1 MYDIFIHDETNMAWG
16 IFNKIGQGV
25 TRGLDFAK
33 NKVLPTVNK
42 VIDAVKPFVEGTKYG
57 KYVEKAEKFRDVGQK
72 YVDKTDKVV
81 NAFKGTG
88 GRKMMPQLKFEELD
102 DGEDEEFDE

>member
-1 MYDIFIHDETNMAWG
+1 MTIFIHDETNMALG
-16 IFNKIGQGV
+16 IFNKIGKGLKQGF
-25 TRGLDFAK
+25 DFVK
-33 NKVLPTVNK
+33 NKVMPVANK
-42 VIDAVKPFVEGTKYG
+42 VIDTVKPFVTGIKYG
-57 KYVEKAEKFRDVGQK
+57 KYVEKAEKFKDFGQK
-72 YVDKTDKVV
+72 YLDKTDKVV

>member
-1 MYDIFIHDETNMAWG
+1 MTIFIHDETNMAWG
-16 IFNKIGQGV
+16 IFNKIGKVLKQ
-25 TRGLDFAK
+25 GLDFVK
-33 NKVLPTVNK
+33 NKVMPVANK
-42 VIDAVKPFVEGTKYG
+42 VFEVAKPFVEGTKYG

-72 YVDKTDKVV
+72 YIDKTDKVV
-81 NAFKGTG
+81 NVFKGTG

>member
-1 MYDIFIHDETNMAWG
+1 MAWG
-16 IFNKIGQGV
+16 IFNKIGKGLKQGI
-25 TRGLDFAK
+25 DFVK
-33 NKVLPTVNK
+33 NKALPVVNK
-42 VIDAVKPFVEGTKYG
+42 VIDAVKPLVEGTKYG
-57 KYVEKAEKFRDVGQK
+57 KYVEKADKFRDIGQK

-81 NAFKGTG
+81 NAIKGTG

>member
-1 MYDIFIHDETNMAWG
+1 MTIFIHDETNMAWG
-16 IFNKIGQGV
+16 IFNKIGKGMKQGF
-25 TRGLDFAK
+25 DFVK
-33 NKVLPTVNK
+33 NKVMPIANK
-42 VIDAVKPFVEGTKYG
+42 VIEVTKPFVEGTKYG
-57 KYVEKAEKFRDVGQK
+57 MYVEKAEKFKSIGQK
-72 YVDKTDKVV
+72 YVDRTDKVV

>member
-1 MYDIFIHDETNMAWG
+1 VTIFIHDETNMAWG
-16 IFNKIGQGV
+16 IFNKIGKGLKQ
-25 TRGLDFAK
+25 GLDFAK
-33 NKVLPTVNK
+33 NTVLPTVNK

-57 KYVEKAEKFRDVGQK
+57 KYVKKAEDIRNIGQK
-72 YVDKTDKVV
+72 YITGADKTI

>member
-1 MYDIFIHDETNMAWG
+1 MAWG

-33 NKVLPTVNK
+33 NTVLPTVNK
-42 VIDAVKPFVEGTKYG
+42 LIDAVKPFVEGTKYG
-57 KYVEKAEKFRDVGQK
+57 KYLEKAEKARDIGQK
-72 YVDKTDKVV
+72 YITGADKTI
-81 NAFKGTG
+81 NAFKGAG
-88 GRKMMPQLKFEELD
+88 KRKMMPQLKFEELD